1 MDLTLLT
8 NRKYMSIAIVVAAA
22 VLLWLVFS
30 PATTSVETAV
40 AKRQPLIVT
49 IDAEGKTRVKNKY
62 TVTAP
67 VSGKMNRIA
76 LNEGDNIPRDFVIT
90 EIDPNPPM
98 PRPPSELAGRPNPY
112 TFKVYSPAAGKIL
125 SVADKSER
133 YVQAGTPL
141 VEIGDPTNIEL
152 VVDVLS
158 TDAVQVHSGSTVLID
173 RSDSGDPFRARVRVV
188 EPQAVTKISA
198 LGVEEKRVDIVADFI
213 DQKPAFGDNF
223 RMDARI
229 VVWQADDVLTVP
241 NSSLFRVGENWNVFV
256 LSGRKAVLRAVSVG
270 HRSSSDAEI
279 IGGLNE
285 GEKVI
290 IHPPSSISDGS
301 RVSPE

>member
-1 MDLTLLT
+1 MDLSLIT
-8 NRKYMSIAIVVAAA
+8 NRKYMWIVIVVAAA
-22 VLLWLVFS
+22 VLLWFVFS
-30 PATTSVETAV
+30 PSATSVETAL

-67 VSGKMNRIA
+67 VSGKMNRIV

-112 TFKVYSPAAGKIL
+112 TAKVYSPAAGRVL
-125 SVADKSER
+125 SIADKSER
-133 YVQAGTPL
+133 YVQAGAPL
-141 VEIGDPTNIEL
+141 LEIGDPTNIEL

-158 TDAVQVHSGSTVLID
+158 TDAVQVHPGSAVLID
-173 RSDSGDPFRARVRVV
+173 RSDSGEPLRARVRVV
-188 EPQAVTKISA
+188 EPQAVTKVSA

-223 RMDARI
+223 RVDARI

-241 NSSLFRVGENWNVFV
+241 NSALFRVGENWNVFV
-256 LSGRKAVLRAVSVG
+256 VSGRKAILRAVSIA
-270 HRSSSDAEI
+270 HRSSSEAEVI
-279 IGGLNE
+279 SGLNE

-290 IHPPSSISDGS
+290 IHPPSSVSDGS